1 MSTLF
6 VAWQSPSPSRLWFP
20 IGRLDASDQRD
31 HFEFAYTKGA
41 IEASKES
48 GFKPLLAFPD
58 FNRKYESSELF
69 SLFKNRILNRNRE
82 DFSDY
87 LRWLDISRDN
97 VDPIEILGLTGG
109 ERQTDSLEIFPK
121 VERQNDGTVT
131 YRFFLHGLRY
141 VSAAARQRAELLRE
155 GEELRVAIELNNPAT
170 QTAVQLQSADGHM
183 LGWAPRYLVAD
194 LCRSLIP
201 NAEIAASVHQ
211 VNQSDAPSSMRVL
224 VNLRGRIPDDFIPMS
239 STEYRLLNI

>member
-6 VAWQSPSPSRLWFP
+6 VAWQSPGPSRLWFP
-20 IGRLDASDQRD
+20 IGRLDASDERD

-41 IEASKES
+41 IDASSKS
-48 GFKPLLAFPD
+48 GFKPLLSFPD

-69 SLFKNRILNRNRE
+69 SLFKNRILSRNRE

-87 LRWLDISRDN
+87 LRWLDISKEN
-97 VDPIEILGLTGG
+97 IDPIEILALTGG
-109 ERQTDSLEIFPK
+109 ERRTDSLEIFPR
-121 VERQNDGTVT
+121 VTRQDDGTVT
-131 YRFFLHGLRY
+131 YRFFLHGMRY
-141 VSAAARQRAELLRE
+141 VSEAARQRALSLVE

-170 QTAVQLQSADGHM
+170 RTAVQLQSIDGHM

-194 LCRSLIP
+194 LCRALIP
-201 NAEIAASVHQ
+201 NAEIIANVYR

-224 VNLRGRIPDDFIPMS
+224 VNLRGRIPEDFVPMS
-239 STEYRLLNI
+239 STEYLLNI